1 MDEKMVEVAN
11 MLGTVLADTFM
22 LYLKT
27 HQFHWNVEGPLFP
40 MLHKLFGKQ
49 YTALWETTDRIAERI
64 RALNYPAPMGFNVFA
79 QMTTLPD
86 VPAAP
91 SAIGMVNALLADHER
106 CAQACANGFRL
117 ATEAGDD
124 TTANLLLELVEAHQ
138 KDAWMLR
145 STAKVCKGTPPVRG

>member
-40 MLHKLFGKQ
+40 MLHDLFGKQ
-49 YTALWETTDRIAERI
+49 YTALWESVDRIAERI
-64 RALNYPAPMGFNVFA
+64 RALDYPAPMGFNVFA
-79 QMTTLPD
+79 QMTTLRDVTD
-86 VPAAP
+86 VPM
-91 SAIGMVNALLADHER
+91 AIDMVRMLADDHMQ
-106 CAQACANGFRL
+106 CAQACQNGFRL

-145 STAKVCKGTPPVRG
+145 STAKV